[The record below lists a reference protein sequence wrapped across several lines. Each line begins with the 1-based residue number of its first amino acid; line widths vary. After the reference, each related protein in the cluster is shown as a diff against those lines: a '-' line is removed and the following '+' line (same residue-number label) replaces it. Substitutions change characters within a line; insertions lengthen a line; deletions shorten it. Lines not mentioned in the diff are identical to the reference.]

1 MEKVIRIKELVKQL
15 NTYRDEYYNKN
26 NPSISDQ
33 EYDKL
38 FDELTL
44 LEKETGTILS
54 NSPTQTVGYTVQS
67 KLNKSTHEHP
77 MLSLDK
83 TKSEDDLINFVGN
96 RDALLMF
103 KLDGLTVCNTYENG
117 KLIKARLE
125 EME

>member
-15 NTYRDEYYNKN
+15 NIYRDEYYNKN

-54 NSPTQTVGYTVQS
+54 NSF
-67 KLNKSTHEHP
+67 
-77 MLSLDK
+77 
-83 TKSEDDLINFVGN
+83 I
-96 RDALLMF
+96 
-103 KLDGLTVCNTYENG
+103 
-117 KLIKARLE
+117 
-125 EME
+125 